1 MTWTIRYFTPC
12 ELCES
17 TGVITV
23 PGEFDGETE
32 QIECPKCKGDGRTE
46 DYERVYGVPAGCT
59 AFATTPVHLALVS
72 PTIDP
77 YDPFAEEVTA

>member
-12 ELCES
+12 EYCER

-23 PGEFDGETE
+23 DGEFDGETE
-32 QIECPKCKGDGRTE
+32 QIECPKCQGDGRTE
-46 DYERVYGVPAGCT
+46 DYERVCAAPAGCT
-59 AFATTPVHLALVS
+59 AFATTPVHLALVA

-77 YDPFAEEVTA
+77 YNPFAQEVTA